1 MLVLRRRLLLLPMLR
16 WQQVLVQ
23 LVLLV
28 LPGLLVLLLLQLQVL
43 LMLLLPVLL
52 RALLLQ
58 HLLLRLL
65 LMPLLGR
72 MLVLVLVYV
81 RAQAGQRDCAQCSYW
96 GWRRGYRAS
105 QPRARF
111 LATARQRQRGATDD
125 AIDGR

>member
-1 MLVLRRRLLLLPMLR
+1 MPVLLRRLLLLPLLL
-16 WQQVLVQ
+16 WQQV
-23 LVLLV
+23 LV

-43 LMLLLPVLL
+43 LLLLLPVLM
-52 RALLLQ
+52 RVLLLQ

-65 LMPLLGR
+65 LLPLLGR
-72 MLVLVLVYV
+72 MLVLVLVCV

-125 AIDGR
+125 AKD